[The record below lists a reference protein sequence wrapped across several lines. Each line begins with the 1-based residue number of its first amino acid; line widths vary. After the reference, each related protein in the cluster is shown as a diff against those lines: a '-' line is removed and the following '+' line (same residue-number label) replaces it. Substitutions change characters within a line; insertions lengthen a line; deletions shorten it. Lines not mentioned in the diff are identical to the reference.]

1 MRLIRFADLTVQPW
15 KNGGGATRE
24 VAAAK
29 DTDQAPGF
37 AWRLSIATVDRD
49 GPFSFFPGVDR
60 TLVLLEGGGLS
71 LHIEGRADPIALL
84 PGDQWSFPGETR
96 VDGRVTAGATLDFN
110 VMTARGVAAHTVRR
124 LGAGRHE
131 LTVAPAI
138 TLALL
143 GLGGS
148 SAVQVGGG
156 RQALGRYDCLIV
168 GPGSVAVEGAI
179 LVVEIG
185 PSQGPLTRR

>member
-131 LTVAPAI
+131 LAVAPGM

-143 GLGGS
+143 SLGAG
-148 SAVQVGGG
+148 VVEVRGE
-156 RQALGRYDCLIV
+156 RPALGRYDCLII
-168 GPGSVAVEGAI
+168 GPGTLAVEGAM

-185 PSQGPLTRR
+185 PSQSLLTRL